1 MSRSGDSKTVQFH
14 FDFGSPNAWLVHAVL
29 PVLAE
34 RTGAT
39 FDYRPML
46 LGGVFKATGNQSPM
60 QAFGHLPAKMKWM
73 GQATARFVARHGV
86 AYSANP
92 HFPVNTLKIM
102 RGAIWIRSTQGE
114 EAFARY
120 VEAMFRHMW
129 VTPKKMDD
137 EEVIAAAL
145 SESGFDADA
154 FAAGIA
160 LPDVKQGLID
170 ATDAAVDAGVF
181 GAPTLTVDDQLFFG
195 KDELDALEYW
205 LGSR

>member
-1 MSRSGDSKTVQFH
+1 MSTSVVQFH

-29 PVLAE
+29 PGLAA

-60 QAFGHLPAKMKWM
+60 QAFGHLPAKMQWM
-73 GQATARFVARHGV
+73 GQATERFVARHGV
-86 AYSANP
+86 SFASNP
-92 HFPVNTLKIM
+92 HFPVNTLKLM
-102 RGAIWIRSTQGE
+102 RGAVWIRSAQGE

-120 VEAMFRHMW
+120 VDAMFRHLW

-137 EEVIAAAL
+137 DAVIEAAL
-145 SESGFDADA
+145 EESGFDAAA

-160 LPDVKQGLID
+160 QPDVKQGLQD
-170 ATDAAVDAGVF
+170 ATQAAVDAGVF
-181 GAPTLTVDDQLFFG
+181 GAPTLTVDGQLFFG

-205 LGSR
+205 LSNH